1 MNALIKTVAYT
12 FIALCIADTFAT
24 NHVEMQTIIFFGLLL
39 AVVYE
44 LSKVNKLEEKIK

>member
-1 MNALIKTVAYT
+1 MNALIKTIIYT
-12 FIALCIADTFAT
+12 FIVFCIADTFAS

>member
-24 NHVEMQTIIFFGLLL
+24 NHVEMQTIFYFGMLI
-39 AVVYE
+39 AVTYE
-44 LSKVNKLEEKIK
+44 FLKLKTLEEK